1 MWARRPSP
9 LTTSQ
14 EAQQLQANSD
24 PPEDK
29 GLTGDLGWASTSVP
43 LRAGSGHQDG
53 SGERPVGT
61 EWPEIKA
68 SFPEEVATNL
78 TLEGGLLTLAFEKAA
93 AERAQGGEKRDQGSN
108 TWSPDSS
115 TGETW
120 VRASLKPEPPS
131 HHSPQVSTTHQ
142 PDSLLRLQSASSGQP
157 LGGQST

>member
-1 MWARRPSP
+1 MWARRSSS

-14 EAQQLQANSD
+14 EAQQPQANSA

-29 GLTGDLGWASTSVP
+29 GLTGGLGWTSTSVP
-43 LRAGSGHQDG
+43 LRAGSGHQG
-53 SGERPVGT
+53 RSGERPVGT
-61 EWPEIKA
+61 EWPEIRA
-68 SFPEEVATNL
+68 SFLEEVATNL
-78 TLEGGLLTLAFEKAA
+78 RLEGGLLTLAFEKAA
-93 AERAQGGEKRDQGSN
+93 AERAQEGERRDQGSN

-142 PDSLLRLQSASSGQP
+142 PDSPSGCSLHP
-157 LGGQST
+157 AGSP